1 MNTRPAPEPDP
12 DENAAGGPGPAA
24 VCEGE
29 STASAGRQQGQEAAE
44 PPRADHASPRHLGSR
59 PAGTGRRG
67 RIDDAEP
74 LAPEELQHTTYTPI
88 GRAATAFGT
97 VAWNR
102 AEDTDPPDDAP
113 AIPNPAAPAAGES
126 TSPTDDAQANPNQA
140 AREAGKSAPPTD
152 DAPATPHQAAPVTG
166 ESASHTDDPRHRT
179 RTEQHGTATRDSARD
194 AKREASSKDA
204 QQSAAEADSDATRP
218 QTNRPEA
225 TSSTVAWS
233 PDPTGRR
240 QPPEAVDIQGTAAH
254 EPATA
259 ATSDQTRR
267 TDSEPA
273 SAPQR
278 TSGRSVRT
286 ARTRPAVRRLGAGL
300 VPIPTVTPAD
310 PRDAVLTDAVV
321 SEGRRFCWRCGKPVG
336 RATATRP
343 ATTAGTCATCDAPFD
358 FRPTL
363 YPGDMVAGQYEI
375 QGCIAHGGLGW
386 IYLAI
391 DRNVSDRWVVLKGLL
406 HAGDAEAQAVAVA
419 ERQFLAEVAHPSIV
433 KIYNFVEH
441 TGADGTPVGY
451 IVMEYVGGRSLRDIL
466 DSYERPQRMPVT
478 EAIAYLLEIL
488 PALDYLHSTGLTYND
503 LKPDNVMVTDDQ
515 VKLIDLGAVAT
526 IEAYGNL
533 YGTRGFQAPEIART
547 GPTIASDIYTVGR
560 TLAVLTL
567 NMPSEH
573 GRYLDGLPE
582 PDDQPVLARYQ
593 CFHRLLLCATDPDPQ
608 RRFPSARAMSAQMSG
623 VLREILAQETDTEH
637 PQLSTVFT
645 PPRASF
651 GTEELISQT
660 DAYTDGRPRS
670 SLLDA
675 PDVAAA
681 LPIPLLDPADPS
693 APLLSAAVHPDP
705 AHALEA
711 LRQARERAEA
721 DPGNAPKS
729 LDLELTLAEA
739 RVRLDLRESATVLD
753 LLSRLPERDWRVSWY
768 RGMAE
773 LLDREYERAFTD
785 FDEVFRVLPGE
796 LAPQLAL
803 AATAELILQHWDSP
817 DPEQWR
823 SYAEQAYETVWRT
836 DRTVVSAAFGLAR
849 QLAADGRVDQAVRAL
864 DAVPAASRHFTTA
877 RMTAVLLMVTAE
889 PVAELDEATLHISAS
904 RVLSLPAGESRV
916 AQMRVLVLGA
926 ALAWLQAGNTPKRPD
941 ATLFGAPFTERE
953 LRAGAEAGLRSL
965 ARGAPNRR
973 HRYALV
979 DLANSIR
986 AKTWI

>member
-24 VCEGE
+24 VSEDE
-29 STASAGRQQGQEAAE
+29 STAPAGRQQTEAAK
-44 PPRADHASPRHLGSR
+44 PPRADHASPRHLGAR
-59 PAGTGRRG
+59 TTGTGRRAG
-67 RIDDAEP
+67 TDNAEP
-74 LAPEELQHTTYTPI
+74 VAPEELQHTTYTPI
-88 GRAATAFGT
+88 GRAATSFGT

-113 AIPNPAAPAAGES
+113 ATSSPAAGA
-126 TSPTDDAQANPNQA
+126 PPGNAQATPNEA
-140 AREAGKSAPPTD
+140 VRYAGKSAPPND
-152 DAPATPHQAAPVTG
+152 DAPATPHPTAPDTG
-166 ESASHTDDPRHRT
+166 DSTSLTDDAPHRT
-179 RTEQHGTATRDSARD
+179 RTEQQDTATRVTAD
-194 AKREASSKDA
+194 AQREASSADA
-204 QQSAAEADSDATRP
+204 EQSAAEADSDATRL
-218 QTNRPEA
+218 QANRAEA
-225 TSSTVAWS
+225 TSSTSAWS
-233 PDPTGRR
+233 PDPTERR
-240 QPPEAVDIQGTAAH
+240 EPPAADETQDTAAYA
-254 EPATA
+254 PVTA
-259 ATSDQTRR
+259 ASDETRR

-466 DSYERPQRMPVT
+466 DSYERPERMPVT

-503 LKPDNVMVTDDQ
+503 LKPDNVMVTEDQ

-547 GPTIASDIYTVGR
+547 GPTVASDIYTVGR

-567 NMPSEH
+567 NMPAEH
-573 GRYLDGLPE
+573 GRYLDGLPD
-582 PDDQPVLARYQ
+582 PADQPVLARYQ
-593 CFHRLLLCATDPDPQ
+593 CFHRLLLCATDPDPE

-645 PPRASF
+645 PPRAGF

-675 PDVAAA
+675 PDVVAA

-693 APLLSAAVHPDP
+693 APLLSAAVHPEP

-711 LRQARERAEA
+711 LRHARERAEA
-721 DPGNAPKS
+721 DPGNAPKT

-753 LLSRLPERDWRVSWY
+753 LLARLPERDWRVSWY

-823 SYAEQAYETVWRT
+823 GYAEQAYETVWRT

-877 RMTAVLLMVTAE
+877 RMTAVLLMVTTA

-904 RVLSLPAGESRV
+904 RVLSLPAGESR
-916 AQMRVLVLGA
+916 ATQMRVLVLGA

>member
-1 MNTRPAPEPDP
+1 MSTRPAPEPDP
-12 DENAAGGPGPAA
+12 DETATGGPGSAEHRPGGAA
-24 VCEGE
+24 PKGLRGDYEPNVSADEGAAGPPGRIEPNPVAQDRDATREQVGRTE
-29 STASAGRQQGQEAAE
+29 SSFDTVVWSRDADATGADQQPRMAADRDSAKATSSGDDEASEPGPSAATGTPDTAESSVRAAADDPDATRMQVRRTDTTAGTVQGNREPSLDPPGRREAPPPDADEDVAE
-44 PPRADHASPRHLGSR
+44 PARS
-59 PAGTGRRG
+59 T
-67 RIDDAEP
+67 DDDGP
-74 LAPEELQHTTYTPI
+74 
-88 GRAATAFGT
+88 GT
-97 VAWNR
+97 VAVDAR
-102 AEDTDPPDDAP
+102 QTATQAE
-113 AIPNPAAPAAGES
+113 
-126 TSPTDDAQANPNQA
+126 
-140 AREAGKSAPPTD
+140 EAGQD
-152 DAPATPHQAAPVTG
+152 V
-166 ESASHTDDPRHRT
+166 
-179 RTEQHGTATRDSARD
+179 
-194 AKREASSKDA
+194 
-204 QQSAAEADSDATRP
+204 
-218 QTNRPEA
+218 
-225 TSSTVAWS
+225 
-233 PDPTGRR
+233 
-240 QPPEAVDIQGTAAH
+240 
-254 EPATA
+254 
-259 ATSDQTRR
+259 TRR
-267 TDSEPA
+267 TTSEPT
-273 SAPQR
+273 SAPLR

-343 ATTAGTCATCDAPFD
+343 ATTAGTCATCDVPFD

-363 YPGDMVAGQYEI
+363 HPGEMVAGQYEI

-406 HAGDAEAQAVAVA
+406 HSGDAEAQAVAMA

-466 DSYERPQRMPVT
+466 DACERPKRMPVT

-488 PALDYLHSTGLTYND
+488 PALEYLHSTGLTYND
-503 LKPDNVMVTDDQ
+503 LKPDNIMVTEDQ

-547 GPTIASDIYTVGR
+547 GPTVASDIYTVGR

-573 GRYLDGLPE
+573 GRYLDGLPDPADE
-582 PDDQPVLARYQ
+582 PVLARYES
-593 CFHRLLLCATDPDPQ
+593 FHRLLLCATDPDPQ
-608 RRFPSARAMSAQMSG
+608 RRFPSARAMSAQLSG
-623 VLREILAQETDTEH
+623 VLRKVLALETETEH

-660 DAYTDGRPRS
+660 DAYADGRPRS

-675 PDVAAA
+675 LDVVAG
-681 LPIPLLDPADPS
+681 LPIPLLDPAEPS
-693 APLLSAAVHPDP
+693 APLLSAAVHPEP

-711 LRQARERAEA
+711 LRNARDRADT
-721 DPGNAPKS
+721 DPANAPET

-753 LLSRLPERDWRVSWY
+753 LLARLPQREWRVSWY
-768 RGMAE
+768 RGMAQ
-773 LLDREYERAFTD
+773 LLDREYERAFTN

-803 AATAELILQHWDSP
+803 AATAELVLQHWDSP

-823 SYAEQAYETVWRT
+823 AYAEKAYETVWRT

-849 QLAADGRVDQAVRAL
+849 QLATDGRVNQAVQAL

-877 RMTAVLLMVTAE
+877 RMTAVLLMLTAA
-889 PVAELDEATLHISAS
+889 PVADLDEATLHISAS
-904 RVLSLPAGESRV
+904 RLRSLPAGESRAV
-916 AQMRVLVLGA
+916 QMRVLVLGA
-926 ALAWLQAGNTPKRPD
+926 ALAWLQAGNEPKRPD

-953 LRAGAEAGLRSL
+953 LRARTETNLRTL
-965 ARGAPNRR
+965 ARGAPDRK